1 MRFGVGVGTG
11 WSVNGSSRP
20 HADQSIIKL
29 QWQVHNMKLELVQ
42 AQTEILQLQ
51 WQIEEVRLLTETL
64 RANGVLMDMMSDE
77 DQMVVK
83 HVLKVLKKGGSV

>member
-1 MRFGVGVGTG
+1 
-11 WSVNGSSRP
+11 
-20 HADQSIIKL
+20 
-29 QWQVHNMKLELVQ
+29 MKLELAQ
-42 AQTEILQLQ
+42 AQAEIRQLR

-64 RANGVLMDMMSDE
+64 QANGVLIDMMSDE

>member
-1 MRFGVGVGTG
+1 
-11 WSVNGSSRP
+11 
-20 HADQSIIKL
+20 
-29 QWQVHNMKLELVQ
+29 MKLELVQ

-83 HVLKVLKKGGSV
+83 HVLRVLKEGGSV